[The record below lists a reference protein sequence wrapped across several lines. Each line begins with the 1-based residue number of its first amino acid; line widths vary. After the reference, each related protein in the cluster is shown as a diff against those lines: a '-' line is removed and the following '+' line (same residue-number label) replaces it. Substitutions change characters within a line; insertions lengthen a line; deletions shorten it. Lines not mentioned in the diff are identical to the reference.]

1 MIWATKGT
9 NHCKL
14 LIRTVFKVLGF
25 LFHIQW
31 GPAEV
36 NELNDYLNFAV
47 KDVNPDSSTCNS
59 NVLLVSVTP
68 LTIRLSSLLKL
79 NMKYSTNE
87 TQNNFAN
94 KMHLQIS

>member
-36 NELNDYLNFAV
+36 NELNVHLNHPI
-47 KDVNPDSSTCNS
+47 DVNPDTCITGQCHTS
-59 NVLLVSVTP
+59 NNIMTEFNKP
-68 LTIRLSSLLKL
+68 QYI
-79 NMKYSTNE
+79 NYPMNE
-87 TQNNFAN
+87 TQNNFA
-94 KMHLQIS
+94 KKLHLHVHIS

>member
-1 MIWATKGT
+1 MPAWELATKGT

-36 NELNDYLNFAV
+36 NELNVYLNFAF
-47 KDVNPDSSTCNS
+47 KDVRPDTKITGQCHTSYNDQ
-59 NVLLVSVTP
+59 V
-68 LTIRLSSLLKL
+68 
-79 NMKYSTNE
+79 Y
-87 TQNNFAN
+87 
-94 KMHLQIS
+94 

>member
-36 NELNDYLNFAV
+36 NELNVHLNHPILLL
-47 KDVNPDSSTCNS
+47 KMKNLIP
-59 NVLLVSVTP
+59 VLPVSVTP
-68 LTIRLSSLLKL
+68 QTIMTEFDKAQYI
-79 NMKYSTNE
+79 NYPMNE
-87 TQNNFAN
+87 TQNNFAK
-94 KMHLQIS
+94 KMHLHIS